1 MPEGD
6 TLHAIARRMQPLV
19 GHAVSALALPRSTQP
34 AGHLVGKRIETIEA
48 RGKNLFVTFEGKW
61 VLHTHLLMNGA
72 WRIRARTG
80 ELRTRFPPGSVVY
93 LATDLHEALCTNA
106 PRVTLARRGS
116 LRFDPLASLGPDL
129 LADEVD
135 LAAMARRLLGAADL
149 PLGVAVMD
157 QRLVSGIGN
166 VWKSEG
172 LFARG
177 LDPMSPVSRF
187 TEDELVGLLD
197 HVRTAMQ
204 ANVDGTARR
213 RALVPARSGPRVTR
227 LAIGG
232 ARAGTAVYERAG
244 QPCPQ
249 CGGRIG
255 RTMQGTR
262 SMYAC
267 PHCQPSRP

>member
-19 GHAVSALALPRSTQP
+19 GHAVSALALPRSTQ
-34 AGHLVGKRIETIEA
+34 ATGHLVGKRIETIEA

-72 WRIRARTG
+72 WRVRARTG
-80 ELRTRFPPGSVVY
+80 EPRTRFPPGSVVY
-93 LATDLHEALCTNA
+93 LATAQHEALCTNA

-135 LAAMARRLLGAADL
+135 LVAMARRLIGAADV

-177 LDPMSPVSRF
+177 LDPFAPVARF
-187 TEDELVGLLD
+187 TEDELVGLLS
-197 HVRTAMQ
+197 HLRTAMQ
-204 ANVDGTARR
+204 ANVDGTAHR
-213 RALVPARSGPRVTR
+213 RALVPARSGPRITR
-227 LAIGG
+227 LEVGG
-232 ARAGTAVYERAG
+232 TRAGAAVYERAG

-249 CGGRIG
+249 CGGRIV
-255 RTMQGTR
+255 RTLQGTR
-262 SMYAC
+262 STYAC
-267 PHCQPSRP
+267 PRCQPARP